1 MAERFCEMVCKNI
14 LSRALQLLVLHI
26 HGRCLIPLVH
36 RVSLLL
42 FDYCLFCIVL
52 CSGQMP
58 RATEHNP
65 GHNGQT
71 QRGAGSWQK
80 GAAHSLTNTHTH
92 INTWYANAH
101 VRLQVL
107 CMSTLSWAQ
116 THTYIH
122 THRCSKAQS
131 WHNNGKAERARLIYK
146 PL

>member
-26 HGRCLIPLVH
+26 HGRCLIPLIH

-42 FDYCLFCIVL
+42 FNYCLFCIVL
-52 CSGQMP
+52 CSSQMP
-58 RATEHNP
+58 GATEDNT

-71 QRGAGSWQK
+71 ERGDGSWQK

-92 INTWYANAH
+92 KHMVCKCTCTPA
-101 VRLQVL
+101 
-107 CMSTLSWAQ
+107 STVHEHAFMGTN

-131 WHNNGKAERARLIYK
+131 WHNNGKAERARLIYE

>member
-26 HGRCLIPLVH
+26 HGRCLIPLIH

-58 RATEHNP
+58 RATEHNT

-92 INTWYANAH
+92 KHMVCKCTCMPASTVHEHAFMGTNTH
-101 VRLQVL
+101 
-107 CMSTLSWAQ
+107 
-116 THTYIH
+116 IH
-122 THRCSKAQS
+122 THSQMLQGTKLA
-131 WHNNGKAERARLIYK
+131 
-146 PL
+146 

>member
-1 MAERFCEMVCKNI
+1 MVCKNI

-26 HGRCLIPLVH
+26 HGRCLIPLIH

-58 RATEHNP
+58 RATEHNT

-80 GAAHSLTNTHTH
+80 GAAHSLTHTH

-107 CMSTLSWAQ
+107 CMSTLSWVQ

-131 WHNNGKAERARLIYK
+131 WHNNAKAERARLIYK